1 MPDSM
6 FGPYRLVAQVGEGG
20 MGKVYL
26 GVRADQQFEQKVAIK
41 FATGALQDQELA
53 FRFRLERQTLAKL
66 DHPNIVRL
74 VDGGTTSDGVPYLI
88 MDHVDGLRLDQYVAE
103 HNLSIRQ
110 RIELFRKTCSAVQYA
125 HQHLIVH
132 RDIKPANI
140 LVTPDG
146 EPKLLDFGIAK
157 LLDSYASEQ
166 ALTASGVVPMTLR
179 YGSPEQVQGHPVTVA
194 TDLFALAVVLYEL
207 LTGRSPHYQEG
218 VGMETIMHR
227 ILAVDPAVPSS
238 VAPQAREL
246 KGDLDAIVMKALRK
260 EPPARY
266 ASVAEFSEDLR
277 RFLEGRPVQAR
288 HGNWVYRVRKFAGR
302 HKVAAAAATVGLTAL
317 LVAFGITLWQWR
329 IARIERIRADARFQ
343 DVHELARSF
352 VIDFEEAIEHV
363 PGSAE
368 PRILLLRKTSE
379 YLERLSRD
387 AGQNEGV
394 ILDIGE
400 AYIRLGG
407 LQASEFQSSTGDLK
421 AAEVDY
427 RKAVEIESRL
437 FWQKSQQARDIT
449 ARARLQLSDVLS
461 QMGRIQES
469 VTESH
474 RAADIWA
481 EIGARDPKDIRAL
494 RDAGIA
500 YLYLGG
506 VTGSPDQLN
515 LGDRRTA
522 IEFAHSGVTRWE
534 KFVAAGG
541 GGDYAKQYDVP
552 IARLLLAYLLSTDGA
567 QSQAR
572 SLVTAE
578 EVAFRDVVRSQH
590 PSDETVAELDMDIAR
605 VLQRLEQHAAAEPY
619 LADAIQKRRAAL
631 EAGRTEPGAQF
642 ELADALY
649 HDGIS
654 QTALRHTKQA
664 HTDFENAASLLEA
677 LAKHDPNNLLWRNAL
692 ANALVQAGEDTR
704 ALRIVQELATRHET
718 TPSEVLRYARLL
730 ADHEPARAIAEAQRA
745 ADLAHH
751 ADWEIEDAL
760 AELSAGAGHWQDA
773 VEAEGRAR
781 GLLQVYKPG
790 PSDGLYQKVRERFD
804 RYAARVGK

>member
-1 MPDSM
+1 MPDTM

-103 HNLSIRQ
+103 HNLSIRE
-110 RIELFRKTCSAVQYA
+110 RIELFRKICSAVQYA
-125 HQHLIVH
+125 HQHLVVH

-166 ALTASGVVPMTLR
+166 ALTATGVVPMTLR

-218 VGMETIMHR
+218 IGMETIMHR
-227 ILAVDPAVPSS
+227 ILSVDPAVPSS

-246 KGDLDAIVMKALRK
+246 KGDLDAIIMKALRK
-260 EPPARY
+260 EPGARY
-266 ASVAEFSEDLR
+266 PSVAEFSEDLR
-277 RFLEGRPVQAR
+277 RFLEGRPVLAQ
-288 HGNWVYRVRKFAGR
+288 HGNWVYRARKFAGR
-302 HKVAAAAATVGLTAL
+302 HKVAAIASTAAVTAL

-329 IARIERIRADARFQ
+329 VARIERIRADARFQ
-343 DVHELARSF
+343 DVHQLARSF
-352 VIDFEEAIEHV
+352 LFDFEKAIENV

-379 YLERLSRD
+379 YLERLSLD

-400 AYIRLGG
+400 AYIKLGG

-427 RKAVEIESRL
+427 RKAVEIEGRLMGRPSRDSL
-437 FWQKSQQARDIT
+437 DIT

-469 VTESH
+469 VGESH

-481 EIGARDPKDIRAL
+481 EIGTRDPKDIRAL
-494 RDAGIA
+494 RDSGVA

-541 GGDYAKQYDVP
+541 GGDDAKQYNLP

-567 QSQAR
+567 ENQAR
-572 SLVTAE
+572 SLVAAE
-578 EVAFRDVVRSQH
+578 EASFREARRRH
-590 PSDETVAELDMDIAR
+590 PSDDTVAELDVDIAR
-605 VLQRLEQHAAAEPY
+605 VLQRLDQHAAAEPY
-619 LADAIQKRRAAL
+619 LADAIRLRRAVL
-631 EAGRTEPGAQF
+631 DAGRTETGAQF
-642 ELADALY
+642 DLAGALY
-649 HDGIS
+649 HAGIS
-654 QTALRHTKQA
+654 QAALRHTAQA
-664 HTDFENAASLLEA
+664 HNDFEEAARRLDA
-677 LAKHDPNNLLWRNAL
+677 LAKRDPNNLLWRNVL
-692 ANALVQAGEDTR
+692 ADALVQAGEDTR
-704 ALRIVQELATRHET
+704 ALPIAQELATRHET

-730 ADHEPARAIAEAQRA
+730 ADHEPARAIAEARRA

-760 AELSAGAGHWQDA
+760 AALSAAAGHWQDA

-781 GLLQVYKPG
+781 GLLQFYKSG
-790 PSDGLYQKVRERFD
+790 VSDGLYQKVRERFD
-804 RYAARVGK
+804 RYAAHAGK